1 MNKKAT
7 FSLIFYIQFHLWYF
21 VIHFKELLSAE
32 IHLVKKQANSND
44 KGFLLRVI

>member
-1 MNKKAT
+1 MNKKAI
-7 FSLIFYIQFHLWYF
+7 FSLIFYIQFHLYF